1 LGRGSKVTFTG
12 PDGHGYRWQLG
23 SSWKGDNLHV
33 STHLCSSTPDRLLT
47 TFSSTPSSWTRPPR
61 ASSCSSSAP
70 NAARTFPATRPACPR
85 PRHGPLQ
92 SLTTFNVSNVSC
104 HPPHNRHQLV
114 LTPQSAPLAEFL
126 ILAALQRVWAL
137 GLAGPEVS
145 VDEWAKLAAKADA
158 EEYSIW

>member
-1 LGRGSKVTFTG
+1 MDTATSRVVLQLLRPKRGPYVPRHSPRLPPTSARPPSVT
-12 PDGHGYRWQLG
+12 D
-23 SSWKGDNLHV
+23 HV
-33 STHLCSSTPDRLLT
+33 QRLNCLLT
-47 TFSSTPSSWTRPPR
+47 S
-61 ASSCSSSAP
+61 
-70 NAARTFPATRPACPR
+70 
-85 PRHGPLQ
+85 
-92 SLTTFNVSNVSC
+92 
-104 HPPHNRHQLV
+104 PHNRHQLV